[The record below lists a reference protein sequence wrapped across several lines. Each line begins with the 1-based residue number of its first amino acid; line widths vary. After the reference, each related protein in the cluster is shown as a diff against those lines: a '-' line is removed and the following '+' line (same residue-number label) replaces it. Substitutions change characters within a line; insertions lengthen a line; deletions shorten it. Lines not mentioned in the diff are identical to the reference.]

1 MVVSNIGNGYDAL
14 TGVFTAPYSGTY
26 LFVLNIMVNNNNYIQ
41 VAIDKSG
48 TLLGMCMIISFF
60 FSRFWNNQLFLI
72 VKIYSFGNLKLV

>member
-1 MVVSNIGNGYDAL
+1 MFDMVVSNIGNGYDAL

-60 FSRFWNNQLFLI
+60 FHAFEIISCF
-72 VKIYSFGNLKLV
+72 